1 MKTTVFC
8 FRALWLC
15 ILLLGPAA
23 STRAQSESA
32 NQWTATVGNHYT
44 VHPDQTYG
52 FQNNIALKLD
62 VWQPQNYA
70 NDNQKPLPTVLYIHG
85 GGWLFGDR
93 TGAFP
98 QLLPYFVRGWNVVNV
113 EYRMSGQSLAP
124 AAVEDSVCALR
135 WVYRNARQF
144 HFDLDRIIVTG
155 HSAGG
160 HLSLM
165 LGVFDPSSGLDNEC
179 PADPAWG
186 DVPLKVAAVVN
197 WFGISDVN
205 DLLAGQNRKT
215 YAVSWLGAQENIA
228 AIARKVSPLTYVRPG
243 LPAIITIHG
252 DKDDVVPYSQAV
264 RLHGA
269 LTQAAVKNELVTIA
283 GGKHGFFTDSETL
296 AAYDKIWKFLDA
308 NVPGLSNEAAPPAK

>member
-1 MKTTVFC
+1 MRTFVAAVPTF
-8 FRALWLC
+8 LIC
-15 ILLLGPAA
+15 ILLLGAA
-23 STRAQSESA
+23 FSRAQSVSA
-32 NQWTATVGNHYT
+32 NQWTATIGNHYI

-62 VWQPQNYA
+62 VWEPK
-70 NDNQKPLPTVLYIHG
+70 DNQTPLPTVLYIHG
-85 GGWLFGDR
+85 GGWFFGDR

-98 QLLPYFVRGWNVVNV
+98 QLLPYFARGWNVINV

-135 WVYRNARQF
+135 WVYRHDKEF
-144 HFDLDRIIVTG
+144 HIDVNRIIVTG

-165 LGVFDPSSGLDNEC
+165 LGLFDPSSGLDSAC

-197 WFGISDVN
+197 WYGITDVN
-205 DLLAGQNRKT
+205 GLLAGKDRKT
-215 YAVSWLGAQENIA
+215 YAVSWLGDQQNIQA
-228 AIARKVSPLTYVRPG
+228 VAKEVSPLTYVRPG
-243 LPAIITIHG
+243 VAAIITIHG
-252 DKDDVVPYSQAV
+252 ENDDVVPHSQAV
-264 RLHGA
+264 RMHEA
-269 LTQAAVKNELVTIA
+269 LTKAGVRNELVTVP
-283 GGKHGFFTDSETL
+283 GGQHGFFSDQDTL

-308 NVPGLSNEAAPPAK
+308 NVPGLNLGVTQPGK